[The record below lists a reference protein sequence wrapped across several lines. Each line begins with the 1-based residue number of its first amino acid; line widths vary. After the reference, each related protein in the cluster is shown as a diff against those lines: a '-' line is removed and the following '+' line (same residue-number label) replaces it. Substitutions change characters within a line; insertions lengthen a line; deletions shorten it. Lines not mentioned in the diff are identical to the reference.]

1 MSSTQIPSS
10 EGPLEA
16 FSPLRCRTRTF
27 DWTRVYIVG
36 VLNVTPDSFSD
47 GGRYASIDAAV
58 AHGLEMV
65 EQGADIID
73 VGGESTRPA
82 GGVYGSGSAPVDE
95 QEELRRVIPVI
106 EALAR
111 RTDTPISIDT
121 TKAGVGRAALEAG
134 AQLVNDVSG
143 LQVDGEMA
151 DVVARAG
158 CPVILMHMRGTP
170 ATTAAFSTFR
180 NLLSEV
186 HTELGERME
195 LAVQAGVDRNQIVL
209 DPGLGF
215 GKTTRQSL
223 QLLRR
228 LSFLRCLASRP
239 VLIGAS
245 RKSFIGDVLGGAP
258 VDQREWGTAGA
269 VAAAVMA
276 GADLVRVHD
285 VAAMRDVVRVAEA
298 IRRERPSLDFDRT

>member
-1 MSSTQIPSS
+1 MSSTKTPVT

-16 FSPLRCRTRTF
+16 FPPLRCRTRTF
-27 DWTRVYIVG
+27 DWTRVYLMG

-47 GGRYASIDAAV
+47 GGSYPSVEDAV
-58 AHGLEMV
+58 ARGLSMV
-65 EQGADIID
+65 DQGADILD

-82 GGVYGSGSAPVDE
+82 GSVYGVGGEPVDE

-106 EALAR
+106 EALVE
-111 RTDTPISIDT
+111 RTDVPISIDT
-121 TKAGVGRAALEAG
+121 TKAAVGRAALEAG
-134 AQLVNDVSG
+134 AQIVNDVSG

-186 HTELGERME
+186 HAELTERME
-195 LAVQAGVDRNQIVL
+195 LAVQAGVERTQIVL

-215 GKTTRQSL
+215 GKSTRQSL

-228 LSFLRCLASRP
+228 LSFLRCLGERP
-239 VLIGAS
+239 VLVGAS

-276 GADLVRVHD
+276 GADIVRVHD
-285 VAAMRDVVRVAEA
+285 VAAMRDVVRLAEA
-298 IRRERPSLDFDRT
+298 VRRERPSTGI